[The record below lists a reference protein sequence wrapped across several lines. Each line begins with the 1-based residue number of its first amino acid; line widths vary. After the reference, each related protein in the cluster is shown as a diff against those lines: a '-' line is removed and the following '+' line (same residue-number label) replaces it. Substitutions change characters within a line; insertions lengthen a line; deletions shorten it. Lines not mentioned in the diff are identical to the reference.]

1 MQRRLAELVER
12 LQPVSA
18 AELAD
23 LCGGTFVDGQLLLN
37 YWDRTLA
44 IRWPELVAF
53 ENDSDET
60 CSTFDRAMTLYYLST
75 ADGTAISGK
84 WIGFRELPGGSFYN
98 QAFQGYGGNR
108 LARHFGNDEQAF
120 ASACKSSAGRPL
132 SELGPQAFSFQPFPR
147 ILLAAVFW
155 PGDEQLTS
163 KASILFDST
172 ASHYMP
178 TDGLAILGSGLVS
191 RIIRAGAS

>member
-1 MQRRLAELVER
+1 MQRRLAELVDR
-12 LQPVSA
+12 LQPASP

-23 LCGGTFVDGQLLLN
+23 LCGGTLVDGQLLLT
-37 YWDRTLA
+37 YWGRTLA
-44 IRWPELVAF
+44 IRWPELVAV
-53 ENDSDET
+53 ENDSDEA
-60 CSTFDRAMTLYYLST
+60 CSTFDRAMALYYLST
-75 ADGTAISGK
+75 ADGAAISGK
-84 WIGFRELPGGSFYN
+84 WIGFRELPEGGFYN
-98 QAFQGYGGNR
+98 QAFQGYSGNR
-108 LARHFGNDEQAF
+108 LAKHFRNDERAF
-120 ASACKSSAGRPL
+120 ASACKASTGRQL

-155 PGDEQLTS
+155 PGDEQLIS
-163 KASILFDST
+163 KASILFDSA